1 MQSSHKIDITI
12 HMAGCKPVALSWC
25 RLQRFYRTWL
35 LSQVRHSFMFWL
47 VSQCSSRQFLF
58 FLNLGG
64 GGEGG
69 VCSACQLLLLWVWN
83 ANYWGQ
89 PVSTSRNCQAIIIKL
104 YKPSYWFPLPV
115 IVIVSVKY
123 WLLGAAGFHQLW
135 LSGHYNKAVQTI
147 ILIPFGLFFIEP
159 MHMCDRW
166 CEF

>member
-1 MQSSHKIDITI
+1 MQASGTFLVQTAALLQN
-12 HMAGCKPVALSWC
+12 MAVVTSPTFLHVLACKPVQ
-25 RLQRFYRTWL
+25 LQAVF
-35 LSQVRHSFMFWL
+35 F
-47 VSQCSSRQFLF
+47 F

-64 GGEGG
+64 GGKGG

-166 CEF
+166 CEFSQDSNNNNNNGNL